1 MPKSKYESGDMMKEL
16 RKGAAN
22 KAYGQKAGQKDAPKP
37 KPPKAGSSD
46 PVDAE
51 EKAKKAEEK
60 AKKKG
65 EQQAN
70 FAGRRTK
77 DLMNMGKKKD

>member
-1 MPKSKYESGDMMKEL
+1 MMKEL

-46 PVDAE
+46 PVDAD
-51 EKAKKAEEK
+51 EKAKKADKDEKNAAK
-60 AKKKG
+60 AKIKEGLEKKYAAPFKSKPD
-65 EQQAN
+65 E
-70 FAGRRTK
+70 K
-77 DLMNMGKKKD
+77 D